1 LTKLNS
7 STARNSIKSR
17 LLHLPA
23 EIRNLVFA
31 LALGG
36 YHIHVFNNSLICDS
50 FSSKAFGHD
59 AEIITETT
67 KKCEETPLK
76 PKQSQ
81 VPNYVDLKFSNCVY
95 ADHNACFRPPNSR
108 QLVKLAGVKPWDIAQ
123 CGDKSMTT
131 MACTCRQIYAETALF
146 YYELSTFSFGPG
158 VLEQWMKNRAEG
170 QKQVIRALHAE
181 YYDLEDQFCGCF
193 SKNPNVMAALRPDR
207 SLPRMPFMS
216 YTELRTIYVSKELLR
231 KLYAPRCNCHGWHD
245 YDVDSLDLE
254 VRKKVLVRLCNRRK
268 RELEAILQSSVEVI
282 ILD

>member
-1 LTKLNS
+1 VSLTPRSASFSLLQLTKLNS

-81 VPNYVDLKFSNCVY
+81 VPNYVDLKFSNRVY

-181 YYDLEDQFCGCF
+181 YY
-193 SKNPNVMAALRPDR
+193 
-207 SLPRMPFMS
+207 
-216 YTELRTIYVSKELLR
+216 VST
-231 KLYAPRCNCHGWHD
+231 
-245 YDVDSLDLE
+245 
-254 VRKKVLVRLCNRRK
+254 
-268 RELEAILQSSVEVI
+268 
-282 ILD
+282 